1 MTLPFRGGRESV
13 WSTNLTGSLR
23 HGRMTRCASYPYA
36 ILDARYFT
44 APEPVFWPAILE
56 LVLSGYRIQKK
67 FREI

>member
-1 MTLPFRGGRESV
+1 MEHE
-13 WSTNLTGSLR
+13 TNRRFEAWLDDE
-23 HGRMTRCASYPYA
+23 RCVISFHSIP
-36 ILDARYFT
+36 DARYFT